1 MWDSGE
7 GSFFRTIGVEI
18 EMLLYYINALFP
30 KVINSIKFVV
40 PFRVGERKS
49 ALKGR
54 NCPGGART
62 MIAQGERPKGANP
75 GAGKGRL
82 FAPRRGATVPTK
94 YIGGEIV
101 APFQGA
107 MPRGITYPW

>member
-62 MIAQGERPKGANP
+62 MIA
-75 GAGKGRL
+75 
-82 FAPRRGATVPTK
+82 
-94 YIGGEIV
+94 
-101 APFQGA
+101 
-107 MPRGITYPW
+107 